1 MNLKMI
7 IDEIKNINE
16 TKRALRKFGLTVGI
30 VLLVITGI
38 LFYKQKD
45 SYFYFGII
53 GLSLI
58 TAGLISPIILRPLNK
73 IWMTLAILMGW
84 VMTRVILIILFFLA
98 LTPLAITARIFRK
111 KFLDLKI
118 DKSKESYWEIR
129 EKKEIKP
136 IDYERQF

>member
-1 MNLKMI
+1 MI

-16 TKRALRKFGLTVGI
+16 TKSALRKFGLTVGI

-58 TAGLISPIILRPLNK
+58 TVGLISPITLRPLNK

-84 VMTRVILIILFFLA
+84 VMTGVILIILFFLA

-118 DKSKESYWEIR
+118 DKSKVSYWDIR

-136 IDYERQF
+136 MDYERQF